1 MSLVLISLITSISL
15 QTFKNID
22 NKYNNEYDI
31 IDTAKD
37 NTMKYQTLQS
47 EYVYTPQYFIVTGK
61 HRDWPVTIS

>member
-47 EYVYTPQYFIVTGK
+47 EYVYTPQ
-61 HRDWPVTIS
+61 